1 MFGRNLTY
9 VCFYDVSQFKGK
21 NIKTGGFA
29 ILHLHSRQVGWLN
42 VTEGEMSK
50 CSTKRKV
57 PRQATNH
64 LKQRLYH
71 PMLNPPNAQNQHDTH
86 HTAKNAPDVRWS
98 TSGV

>member
-29 ILHLHSRQVGWLN
+29 VFPLHTCHEERLN

-71 PMLNPPNAQNQHDTH
+71 PIPKTNT
-86 HTAKNAPDVRWS
+86 
-98 TSGV
+98 TSITPQKMPLM